1 MKNKIVK
8 GLLMGL
14 SVIFAATQ
22 NPETVVWAGV
32 ILTSICVTLGYYA
45 KNWWFESAS
54 EDGVFDWRDVA
65 SALIILVVTAI
76 PESINQIVVDG
87 VINTGQLLKV
97 VASVIFTYFTA
108 TFFSTG
114 KRANS

>member
-22 NPETVVWAGV
+22 NTETVVWAGV
-32 ILTSICVTLGYYA
+32 ILTSVCVTIGYYA
-45 KNWWFESAS
+45 KNWWFESVS
-54 EDGVFDWRDVA
+54 DDGVFDWRDVA
-65 SALIILVVTAI
+65 SALIIMVVAAV

-87 VINTGQLLKV
+87 AINAAQLLKV
-97 VASVIFTYFTA
+97 VVSVIFTYFTA
-108 TFFSTG
+108 TWYSNA
-114 KRANS
+114 KK